1 VDLIMKLIGHM
12 PQRRRRAAA
21 LAALATLVGAV
32 SMARAVNDDALSR
45 EILKSAA
52 DDLKARLA

>member
-1 VDLIMKLIGHM
+1 L
-12 PQRRRRAAA
+12 PQKKRRAAA
-21 LAALATLVGAV
+21 LAALASLVGAV
-32 SMARAVNDDALSR
+32 SMARGVNDDALSR